1 MRRVEGAAICLLAG
15 VLGGA
20 VAGRA
25 EWTAERVAV
34 VEGFQTPESVAVDP
48 KSGAA
53 YVSNVVTADAPGQ
66 GPWDEDGR
74 GFISR
79 LKPGGELD
87 VLEWREKTRRGLRV
101 GTLNAPKGICII
113 PGQLRVA
120 DINRM
125 VYFDMTRDRPG
136 IVTPIRRAQ
145 RLNDMATDGKAVYL
159 SDTGAGVIHRLA
171 PGEHCLLKAP
181 PAVNGVTW
189 FQGKLYAVSWSEHDV
204 YELDPLGKT
213 EPQPFG
219 LASHFTALDGI
230 EVLDEETILVSDFP
244 GNKVSLIGLKGEKT
258 VTTLFETTTPADVGL
273 DRKRSLLYVPLFT
286 AGQVEVYR
294 LEKN

>member
-1 MRRVEGAAICLLAG
+1 MRRVRGAAICVLAG
-15 VLGGA
+15 VMGAA
-20 VAGRA
+20 VAARA
-25 EWTAERVAV
+25 EWTAERIAV

-48 KSGAA
+48 DSGIA
-53 YVSNVVTADAPGQ
+53 YVSNVVTADSAGQ

-79 LKPGGELD
+79 LKPGGEVD
-87 VLEWREKTRRGLRV
+87 VLKWREKTRRGLRL

-120 DINRM
+120 DITRM
-125 VYFDMTRDRPG
+125 VYFDMTHNRPG

-159 SDTGAGVIHRLA
+159 SDTGAGAIHRLA
-171 PGEHCLLKAP
+171 PGERCMLKAP
-181 PAVNGVTW
+181 PGVNGITW
-189 FQGKLYAVSWSEHDV
+189 FQGKIYAVSWSEHDV

-213 EPQPFG
+213 EPRPFG

-230 EVLDEETILVSDFP
+230 EVLDEETIVVSDFS
-244 GNKVSLIGLKGEKT
+244 GNKVSVIGRKEET
-258 VTTLFETTTPADVGL
+258 VATLLETTTPADLGL
-273 DRKRSLLYVPLFT
+273 DRKRMLLYVPLFT
-286 AGQVEVYR
+286 ADQVEVYR
-294 LEKN
+294 LEKK

>member
-1 MRRVEGAAICLLAG
+1 MRRVRGAAICVLAG
-15 VLGGA
+15 VMGVA
-20 VAGRA
+20 VAARA
-25 EWTAERVAV
+25 EWTAERIAV

-48 KSGAA
+48 VSGIA
-53 YVSNVVTADAPGQ
+53 YVSNVVTADSAGQ

-79 LKPGGELD
+79 LKPGGEVD
-87 VLEWREKTRRGLRV
+87 VLKWREKTRRGLRL

-120 DINRM
+120 DITRM
-125 VYFDMTRDRPG
+125 VYFDMTRNRPG

-159 SDTGAGVIHRLA
+159 SDTGAGAVHRLA
-171 PGEHCLLKAP
+171 PGERCLLRAP
-181 PAVNGVTW
+181 PGVNGITW
-189 FQGKLYAVSWSEHDV
+189 FQGKIYAVSWSEHDV

-213 EPQPFG
+213 EPRPFG

-230 EVLDEETILVSDFP
+230 EVLDEETILVSDFS
-244 GNKVSLIGLKGEKT
+244 GNKVSVIGLKEKT
-258 VTTLFETTTPADVGL
+258 VATLLETTTPADVGL
-273 DRKRSLLYVPLFT
+273 DRKRMLLYVPLFT
-286 AGQVEVYR
+286 ADQVEVYR
-294 LEKN
+294 LDKK